1 MGVLWPLVRY
11 PPGRLHYHVW
21 RMARNGRIYY
31 RMEPFFLSEAEA
43 EQWQNR
49 KDPDGTREFMVLECE
64 LSFCGPVR

>member
-1 MGVLWPLVRY
+1 
-11 PPGRLHYHVW
+11 
-21 RMARNGRIYY
+21 MARTGRIYY

-64 LSFCGPVR
+64 LPFCGPVR